1 MEVTPCDVE
10 VYATDDGTVPFSDWL
25 HALKDA
31 QGAAK
36 ILLRLDRIKRGNL
49 GDYKFIADGVLE
61 LRIDTGPGY
70 RVYFAQVSKQAI
82 VILCA
87 GNKSSQTDDIKKA
100 QKYWIDYRSRDDA

>member
-1 MEVTPCDVE
+1 MEATPSDLQ
-10 VYATDDGTVPFSDWL
+10 VYATGDGKVPFSEWIN
-25 HALKDA
+25 ALKDL

-70 RVYFAQVSKQAI
+70 RVYVAQVSQHAI

-87 GNKSSQTDDIKKA
+87 GTKHSQADDIKKA
-100 QKYWIDYRSRDDA
+100 QRYWIDYRSCDDA